1 MAEILASGVQYTFHS
16 VGTSGKRAFRF
27 AEDAAAEME
36 RIRKLYKHN
45 LHVKDDDLPIEAARK
60 CMVARGGLIFFLF
73 ITTSAFAAL
82 VEPFLV
88 SYGAKTFNSQVGLLA
103 AGSLLFVINLIYTYQ
118 YFGESYDGEE
128 TPYFNCGCE
137 CKAPQKSVQQTVQAD
152 DVGDVGACFS
162 DSSDG
167 KQGGVA
173 MLPFICGGNA
183 SEDSNTNKKLWKQYS
198 LLSLFDAATI
208 LELVFLVWGW
218 ATIFTNLG
226 LASLRCFRLLRFVW
240 FFHLFVLPDDNK
252 NSWVDPA
259 YIIVLAKVYLEK
271 IAGEFATKRSKGG
284 VVVLALYF
292 FSVYLFAVVFSI
304 DKGYLTTAEGQTC
317 DTIKDCFF
325 TLLRLSFYDGQG
337 FDYMTTLANDGQPG
351 SDGYT
356 VLLILF
362 TIGTGILL
370 LNGLIGIFGSA
381 FTTDNDGD
389 GEDDV
394 KTQLKILLSEVRA
407 IKNKLNM

>member
-1 MAEILASGVQYTFHS
+1 MAEMLASGVHYTIHS
-16 VGTSGKRAFRF
+16 VGKSGKRALRF
-27 AEDAAAEME
+27 AEDAATELE
-36 RIRKLYKHN
+36 RVRQAYRSN
-45 LHVKDDDLPIEAARK
+45 LHVKDDDYPIEAARK
-60 CMVARGGLIFFLF
+60 CMVAKGGLMFLLF
-73 ITTSAFAAL
+73 ITTSAFVAL

-88 SYGAKTFNSQVGLLA
+88 SYGARTFNSQVGLLA
-103 AGSLLFVINLIYTYQ
+103 AGTFLFVVNLVYTYQ
-118 YFGESYDGEE
+118 YFGESYNGEE
-128 TPYFNCGCE
+128 ISFFNCGCE
-137 CKAPQKSVQQTVQAD
+137 CKAPQKSVQQPVQRDEA
-152 DVGDVGACFS
+152 GACFS

-173 MLPFICGGNA
+173 MLPFICGGHS
-183 SEDSNTNKKLWKQYS
+183 SEESKKNDKLWKKYS

-226 LASLRCFRLLRFVW
+226 LASLRCFRIIRFVW
-240 FFHLFVLPDDNK
+240 YFHLFVLPDENP

-259 YIIVLAKVYLEK
+259 YLVVLTKVYLEK

-292 FSVYLFAVVFSI
+292 FSIYLFAVVFSI
-304 DKGYLTTAEGQTC
+304 DKGYLVTPEGQTC

-337 FDYMTTLANDGQPG
+337 FDYMATLASDGQPG

-356 VLLILF
+356 VLLMLF

-381 FTTDNDGD
+381 FTTDSDGD

-394 KTQLKILLSEVRA
+394 KTQLKVLLSEVRA
-407 IKNKLNM
+407 IKTKLNM